1 MGADPEA
8 TFLRCEGETVNGRM
22 LWFDEA
28 TGFGFILT
36 EEGERIYVDRG
47 GFLPGQGSG
56 RALRPPPGAV
66 DGDRAE
72 RQARWHRGVA
82 GSGSARAGA
91 TAGLE
96 LPFRVAVTFR

>member
-1 MGADPEA
+1 
-8 TFLRCEGETVNGRM
+8 VNGRM

-36 EEGERIYVDRG
+36 EEGERIYVHRS
-47 GFLPGQGSG
+47 GFLPGEGSG
-56 RALRPPPGAV
+56 RSLRPPPGAI
-66 DGDRAE
+66 GRDRAE
-72 RQARWHRGVA
+72 RQARCHRRVD

-91 TAGLE
+91 PAGLE